1 MRYLH
6 NYKLAF
12 GHNQIEHEKLYHDK
26 AKAEEML
33 TVAHG
38 EITELLEPKDVRQR
52 CNMALSEIAEQM
64 DFLMDEFEDETI
76 MRAREVMMRNV
87 ERCIRG
93 WFDPATGNWTK

>member
-12 GHNQIEHEKLYHDK
+12 GHKQIEHEKLYRDK
-26 AKAEEML
+26 EQADNMAV
-33 TVAHG
+33 VAGG
-38 EITELLEPKDVRQR
+38 EITELLEPSDVKLR
-52 CNMALSEIAEQM
+52 CDCALSEIAEQM

-87 ERCIRG
+87 ERCIMG
-93 WFDPATGNWTK
+93 WFDPVTGNWTK